1 MKILAVLFNVI
12 MLIKLCSHVLKSY
25 EMSWKRIKNNSRNKI
40 GLFIYQEIKGLLVS
54 FVNLDF
60 QN

>member
-1 MKILAVLFNVI
+1 VI

-25 EMSWKRIKNNSRNKI
+25 KMPWKRIKNNSRNKI

>member
-12 MLIKLCSHVLKSY
+12 MLIKLCSYVLKSY
-25 EMSWKRIKNNSRNKI
+25 KTSRKRIKNNSRDKI

>member
-1 MKILAVLFNVI
+1 MKFLAVLFNVI
-12 MLIKLCSHVLKSY
+12 MLIKPSSRVLKSY
-25 EMSWKRIKNNSRNKI
+25 KMSWKRIKNNTRNKI
-40 GLFIYQEIKGLLVS
+40 GLFIYPEIKGLLVS